1 MLNEDRIDAL
11 AAAFLTL
18 GRLHLDAPD
27 EGTLAQLRQMYAQWP
42 LAGSASAHTAAGLR
56 EWADSFDRGESADLL
71 RADINALYGRTATA
85 LVAPFESVH
94 RGKDGLVF
102 DEETLQVRGAYR
114 QLGLQAPYLHK
125 EPDDHVGL
133 EFDFVA
139 QGLARTLSALEVGAL
154 TDAGRYFG
162 VVGDFHRDHL
172 ALWAPEMLAAARDH
186 AATAFYRGV
195 AALSLGALDELGAQ
209 FEQEKQ
215 L

>member
-27 EGTLAQLRQMYAQWP
+27 EDTLAQLRQLYTQWP
-42 LAGSASAHTAAGLR
+42 LASSDSAHTSAGLR
-56 EWADSFDRGESADLL
+56 EWADSFGAGESTDLL

-102 DEETLQVRGAYR
+102 DEETLQVRAAYR
-114 QLGLQAPYLHK
+114 QLDLQAPYLHK

-139 QGLARTLSALEVGAL
+139 QGLARTLSALDVGAL
-154 TDAGRYFG
+154 TDARRYLD
-162 VVGDFHRDHL
+162 VVERFYREHL
-172 ALWAPEMLAAARDH
+172 ALWAPQMLSAAREH